1 MKLPWLILQWL
12 HHVQKLCAY
21 AQKVKISSEAQM
33 PTAATL
39 AIVKI
44 FAQKLC
50 AHARKVK
57 ISFQSKIPT
66 AAMFVFVKMLAQKLC
81 AHAQKVKISSQSQML
96 TAATPVI
103 VKMLQRL
110 EITLAEQQWK
120 NAKLH
125 TKPP

>member
-1 MKLPWLILQWL
+1 
-12 HHVQKLCAY
+12 
-21 AQKVKISSEAQM
+21 M

-57 ISFQSKIPT
+57 ISLQSKTPT
-66 AAMFVFVKMLAQKLC
+66 AAMFVTVKMLAQKLC

-110 EITLAEQQWK
+110 EIILAEQQWK
-120 NAKLH
+120 NAKLL
-125 TKPP
+125 TKLP